1 MALADDIGAV
11 LESVTKPQPDVTAA
25 PMEQSAD
32 VVAPVTEPDTVEPV
46 TDPAQPGAVEPP
58 APPVKEEPDEPFQV
72 AGIFDKVLKRAIKNI
87 PEKQPLPS
95 ELKDVPVQK
104 FKKTIF
110 VRAAT
115 NEELGRLNTVLGESY
130 TKGLNFPNI
139 AAVGGDMNLAIYQ
152 QMLKNANPDLFE
164 KARRGTLNFE
174 EMLAKAK
181 EKDVDTSIYDWLS
194 RSAGTAANGED
205 ILAGILAS
213 ASLTQNTQI
222 AFRTAFDMAKGPE
235 RDALLL
241 RATQMATMEGQLTA
255 NVSGGVSEAGR
266 VLYVAQQAQTVPG
279 ATAIKERAADVKSLL
294 GSDSAKDIEQFGI
307 KYLALKDP
315 HQRTAFVKETFARKS
330 MDFITTAFINSI
342 LAAPV
347 THAVNIAGN
356 SMYMG
361 TRIFETAVAGGIGK
375 LRSKITG
382 NPDRVYAREALG
394 EVLAVQQGF
403 FDALKVAGRAFV
415 KEEAGDLSTKLD
427 GYKQGIGDTGDLTE
441 IYKQA
446 RQGNWPAVAVNSIG
460 VHIRMPGRFLLAED
474 EFFKSIGYRMSL
486 HKEAYAHGGRV
497 YDEAI
502 AAGKTPKEATVM
514 ETVERNRI
522 MTNPPESVI
531 DSAKLAAKEMVFQKD
546 LEGVM
551 KGIQGAVS
559 HPAAKLFV
567 PFVKTPTNIMSAV
580 FERTPLNVLGLR
592 REIAAGGRRADIA
605 MAKLSTGSMIMGTFA
620 YMAATGGENGDIIIN
635 GNGPSDPKARATWT
649 RLGNI
654 PYTISV
660 KQDDGTYKSFT
671 YSRFDPISGLL
682 AMSADIAYYAKHEGN
697 GDVIND
703 LTLAAVGA
711 ITPYGLQQP
720 FLQGV
725 SEFSRILSI
734 QNPKDKGEAILKFF
748 AEKATAGVLSV
759 IPTVSSLGAAKAR
772 YNDPVQKNT
781 MLPEK
786 GIFGGD
792 PTQGYEV
799 TKGFYA
805 ALQKAMARNPFFN
818 ESLPPKL
825 NLWGEKLTQGTSSLW
840 EFINPVR
847 IIDSKFN
854 TVDLELQ
861 RLKSGLPEFPKK
873 IGGVELNAVQYNKWI
888 KNSNEYD
895 GINNKMP
902 GEDGYSAK
910 GTLLYVL
917 TNMVSSSGYNS
928 LPDEKKADA
937 ISGVVSKYRAVG
949 KKLLFQDTTV
959 DGFGLKSKIDIKGK

>member
-104 FKKTIF
+104 FKKTVL
-110 VRAAT
+110 VRGAT
-115 NEELGRLNTVLGESY
+115 EEELGRLDTVFGKSY
-130 TKGLNFPNI
+130 TKGMNFPAI
-139 AAVGGDMNLAIYQ
+139 AETGGDLDLAIYQ
-152 QMLKNANPDLFE
+152 QMLKDANPELFE
-164 KARRGTLNFE
+164 KARRGTLNFND
-174 EMLAKAK
+174 MLAKAK
-181 EKDVDTSIYDWLS
+181 EKNVDSTIYDWLM
-194 RSAGTAANGED
+194 RTAGTAANGED
-205 ILAGILAS
+205 ILAGILGAV
-213 ASLTQNTQI
+213 SLTQNTKI
-222 AFRTAFDMAKGPE
+222 SFAKARDMVAGPE
-235 RDALLL
+235 KDALLK
-241 RATQMATMEGQLTA
+241 RAAHMASMEGQLYA
-255 NVSGGVSEAGR
+255 NLSAAGSEAGR
-266 VLYVAQQAQTVPG
+266 SLYVLQQAQTQLG
-279 ATAIKERAADVKSLL
+279 AGAIADRASQIQNLL
-294 GSDSAKDIEQFGI
+294 GSNSVKDMEHFGI
-307 KYLALKDP
+307 AYLALKDP
-315 HQRTAFVKETFARKS
+315 HQKAAFVKETFVRKS
-330 MDFITTAFINSI
+330 MDFIATAFINSL
-342 LAAPV
+342 LANPV
-347 THAVNIAGN
+347 THTVNVGGN

-382 NPDRVYAREALG
+382 NPDRVYAREGLG
-394 EVLAVQQGF
+394 EALALQQGF
-403 FDALKVAGRAFV
+403 YDALKAAGRGFV
-415 KEEAGDLSTKLD
+415 KEEAADLSTKLD
-427 GYKQGIGDTGDLTE
+427 SHKVGFGTTGDLVE
-441 IYKQA
+441 IYKQM
-446 RQGNWPAVAVNSIG
+446 REGNVAAAAVNSIG
-460 VHIRMPGRFLLAED
+460 AATRMPGRFLLAED
-474 EFFKSIGYRMSL
+474 EFFKAIGYRMSL

-522 MTNPPESVI
+522 MTDPPQSTI
-531 DSAKLAAKEMVFQKD
+531 DSAMLAAKEMVFQKD
-546 LEGVM
+546 LDWL
-551 KGIQGAVS
+551 KPLQTLTS
-559 HPAAKLFV
+559 HPIMKLYV
-567 PFVKTPTNIMSAV
+567 PFVKTPTNVLRAG
-580 FERTPLNVLGLR
+580 FERTPLNLKLYAD
-592 REIAAGGRRADIA
+592 IKAGGRAADMA
-605 MAKLSTGSMIMGTFA
+605 MAKLSTGAMIMGTFS
-620 YMAATGGENGDIIIN
+620 YMAATGGENGDVIIN
-635 GNGPSDPKARATWT
+635 GNGPSNPKARATWI

-660 KQDDGTYKSFT
+660 KQDDGTYKSFS

-682 AMSADIAYYAKHEGN
+682 AMSADMAYYAKHEGN

-720 FLQGV
+720 FLQSV

-734 QNPKDKGEAILKFF
+734 QNPTDKGLAIAKFLT
-748 AEKATAGVLSV
+748 EKATAGVLSV
-759 IPTVSSLGAAKAR
+759 LPTVNALSAAKAR

-805 ALQKAMARNPFFN
+805 ALQKWKARNPFFN

-888 KNSNEYD
+888 TITNEYD
-895 GINNKMP
+895 LDNNKMP
-902 GEDGYSAK
+902 GEDGYNRK
-910 GTLLYVL
+910 NTLLYKL
-917 TNMVSSSGYNS
+917 TNMVSSSGYNMGT
-928 LPDEKKADA
+928 DEEKLHA
-937 ISGVVSKYRAVG
+937 ITTNVSAARAAA
-949 KKLLFQDTTV
+949 KKLLFIDKSV